1 MATKQ
6 ATEQDSVDKF
16 MDARASE
23 LPDIDL
29 EVEAAVHRIQRIVK
43 SVRRSMEET
52 LKEYDLSHGEWG
64 ILGNLRLG
72 GRPYR
77 SSPGQLSKD
86 EWLSSG
92 AMTNRLDRLEE
103 AGLVR
108 RLPDP
113 DDRRALL
120 VELTEKGHDLWLE
133 SVGVQAS
140 KEAAIAAALNR
151 RELKEL
157 NALLRKVLLEFER
170 EGPP

>member
-6 ATEQDSVDKF
+6 ATEKDSVDRF
-16 MDARASE
+16 MEARAAQ

-29 EVEAAVHRIQRIVK
+29 DVEAAVHRIQRIVK
-43 SVRRSMEET
+43 SVRRDMEET
-52 LKEYDLSHGEWG
+52 LKEYDLTHGEWG

-72 GRPYR
+72 GPPYR

-92 AMTNRLDRLEE
+92 AMTNRLDKLEE

-113 DDRRALL
+113 EDRRALH
-120 VELTEKGHDLWLE
+120 VELTEKGHKVWLE

-140 KEAAIAAALNR
+140 KEAAIAAALDR
-151 RELKEL
+151 KELKEL
-157 NALLRKVLLEFER
+157 NALLRKVLLEFES
-170 EGPP
+170 

>member
-6 ATEQDSVDKF
+6 AREQDSVDKF
-16 MDARASE
+16 MDSRASE

-29 EVEAAVHRIQRIVK
+29 DVEAAVHRIQRIVK

-52 LKEYDLSHGEWG
+52 LKEYGLSHGEWG
-64 ILGNLRLG
+64 ILGNIRLAG
-72 GRPYR
+72 PPYR

-92 AMTNRLDRLEE
+92 AMTNRLDKLEE
-103 AGLVR
+103 AGLVQ

-120 VELTEKGHDLWLE
+120 VELTEKGHKVWLE

-140 KEAAIAAALNR
+140 KEAAIAAALDR
-151 RELKEL
+151 KELKEL
-157 NALLRKVLLEFER
+157 NGLLRKVLLEFER
-170 EGPP
+170 

>member
-6 ATEQDSVDKF
+6 ATERDSVDKF

-29 EVEAAVHRIQRIVK
+29 DVEAAVHRIQRIVK
-43 SVRRSMEET
+43 SVRRRMDET
-52 LKEYDLSHGEWG
+52 LKEYDLPHGEWA

-72 GRPYR
+72 GPPYR

-86 EWLSSG
+86 EWISSG

-103 AGLVR
+103 AGLVK

-113 DDRRALL
+113 DDRRALR
-120 VELTEKGHDLWLE
+120 VELTE
-133 SVGVQAS
+133 
-140 KEAAIAAALNR
+140 R
-151 RELKEL
+151 
-157 NALLRKVLLEFER
+157 
-170 EGPP
+170 